1 MRRRT
6 RERVRHFPRERA
18 ALLTCP
24 SKSVKLLAT
33 RVKLRS
39 SLLPPCRFFLAHFLL
54 LVVASFFL
62 QHPAG
67 RIRSKIACARYAP
80 KSTSDNAAAAYGS
93 CFSRLCAYIY
103 MYMCVWMRLVMKI
116 YACLA
121 NDATSF
127 VLEYLKMRDQNL
139 NNYCQ

>member
-1 MRRRT
+1 VRRRT

-103 MYMCVWMRLVMKI
+103 I
-116 YACLA
+116 YIHVCM
-121 NDATSF
+121 DAFSDENLCMLSERRYKF
-127 VLEYLKMRDQNL
+127 CSRILEDARSKLK
-139 NNYCQ
+139 